1 MRSPLLFILVL
12 SLLAGC
18 KKNTPDPSP
27 VPPLVAEETKLD
39 VMYFNDPSTNMN
51 IYLPANRSSSTTK
64 VIILIHGGGWT
75 SGDKTDYNS
84 FVDTLKKRL
93 PGYAIFNI
101 NYRLAAGS
109 NNQFPTQENDVK
121 LAIEYIYYHRDEFKI
136 STTWV
141 LLGASAGGHLAM
153 LQAYKNVLPIQV
165 KAVVDFFGPADLVD
179 MYNNPASIF
188 APPSL
193 LSSIIGATPSTNLSL
208 YTQSSPITFVSAT
221 SPPTIILQGGVD
233 PLVSPNQSIALKNK
247 LQTAG
252 VINQY
257 VFYPTESHGWTGAN
271 MVDSFDK
278 ITAFLTANVH

>member
-1 MRSPLLFILVL
+1 MKPTILFMLAV

-18 KKNTPDPSP
+18 KKNTPDPVP
-27 VPPLVAEETKLD
+27 VPVGTPAETKLN
-39 VMYFNDPSTNMN
+39 VSYFNDPSTNMN
-51 IYLPANRSSSTTK
+51 IYLPENRSSSTTK

-75 SGDKTDYNS
+75 SGDKTDYNT

-93 PGYAIFNI
+93 PDYAIFNI

-109 NNQFPTQENDVK
+109 NNQFPTQETDVR
-121 LAIEYIYYHRDEFKI
+121 LAMDFIYFHRDEYKI

-141 LLGASAGGHLAM
+141 LLGASAGGHLAL
-153 LQAYKNVLPIQV
+153 LQAYKYNLPVVV
-165 KAVVDFFGPADLVD
+165 KGVVDFFGPTDLVD

-193 LSSIIGATPSTNLSL
+193 LANIIGATPATNMTL
-208 YTQSSPITFVSAT
+208 YTQSSPINYVSAA

-233 PLVSPNQSIALKNK
+233 PLVSPNQSIALRNK
-247 LQTAG
+247 LQLAG